1 MINYVYFSTDSS
13 FKTDD
18 EILLVLIKQC
28 LINKARITMNM
39 NFSFEINDNVVV
51 FTLKNTKLDLEIA
64 AQLKAK
70 LLILCQPDV
79 STLIFDL
86 RNIEYVD
93 SSGLGALLLAY
104 RQMKENGAPIV
115 LVGVQPMVKKML
127 TISQID
133 SLFQYE
139 DSVESAIQEH
149 SNKLT

>member
-1 MINYVYFSTDSS
+1 MINYVCFSTDSS

-18 EILLVLIKQC
+18 EILLVPINRC
-28 LINKARITMNM
+28 LINNARITMNM

-79 STLIFDL
+79 NALIFDL

>member
-1 MINYVYFSTDSS
+1 
-13 FKTDD
+13 
-18 EILLVLIKQC
+18 
-28 LINKARITMNM
+28 M
-39 NFSFEINDNVVV
+39 NFSFEINNDVVV
-51 FTLKNTKLDLEIA
+51 FTLKNAKLDLEIA
-64 AQLKAK
+64 SQLKAK

-79 STLIFDL
+79 SALIFDL

-133 SLFQYE
+133 SLFEYD
-139 DSVESAIQEH
+139 DSLENAIAAHQEAT
-149 SNKLT
+149 N

>member
-1 MINYVYFSTDSS
+1 
-13 FKTDD
+13 
-18 EILLVLIKQC
+18 
-28 LINKARITMNM
+28 MNM